1 MKNRVYMPHPA
12 TLLFIAT
19 LSLVLLSWIG
29 SVNGWPV
36 QNMLSVEGVRLTLRH
51 AMEHLR
57 QSPLIPVF
65 VLLTGISLAYASGML
80 KTLLRQLQLWR
91 GRTYLS
97 HRQRRALQLA
107 VLAFIV
113 YVVCV
118 AVATF
123 SPFAILL
130 GVTGTLNRSP
140 FIEGIVPIVALAFM
154 LPGTLFGI
162 ASGTFRN
169 DRDILVGMSR
179 LPIRFIDYFIYL
191 LVTSLFLGTLQTA
204 LLDVYFGIGKDGMR
218 LISYAIYYIPLVGKL
233 LRMLHN
239 NKLCD

>member
-1 MKNRVYMPHPA
+1 MKSRTYIPHPA
-12 TLLFIAT
+12 TLLFVAA
-19 LSLVLLSWIG
+19 LSLVFLSWIG

-36 QNMLSVEGVRLTLRH
+36 QNMLSAEGVRLTLRRAMGH
-51 AMEHLR
+51 AH

-65 VLLTGISLAYASGML
+65 ILLTGISLAHASGML
-80 KTLLRQLQLWR
+80 KALLRQLQSWR
-91 GRTYLS
+91 SETYLS

-107 VLAFIV
+107 ILAFVI
-113 YVVCV
+113 YVVCIG
-118 AVATF
+118 VATF

-154 LPGTLFGI
+154 LPGALFGI

-179 LPIRFIDYFIYL
+179 LPILFIDYFIYL
-191 LVTSLFLGTLQTA
+191 LMASLFLGILQTS
-204 LLDVYFGIGKDGMR
+204 LLDAYWGIGKDG
-218 LISYAIYYIPLVGKL
+218 LQLVSYAIYYIPLIGKL
-233 LRMLHN
+233 IRLLHD